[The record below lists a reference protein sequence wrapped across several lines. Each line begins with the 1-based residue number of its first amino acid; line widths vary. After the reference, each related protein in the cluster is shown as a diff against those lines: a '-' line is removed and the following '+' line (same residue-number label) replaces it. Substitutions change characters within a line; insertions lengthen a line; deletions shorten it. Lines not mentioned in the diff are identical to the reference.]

1 MAFKSVN
8 PHNPY
13 EVIGEFEEAGPYDVE
28 IAVVRAREAFFEWR
42 KQPDQLPS
50 AAMPWPI

>member
-1 MAFKSVN
+1 VAFKSIN

-28 IAVVRAREAFFEWR
+28 IAVVRAREAYSSSGASN
-42 KQPDQLPS
+42 QLPS
-50 AAMPWPI
+50 AALPWPI